1 MIINFANE
9 TTTIIMNTLAANDWQ
24 IKQALLR
31 AQEIEILIDYLKSH
45 PQGAS
50 TRELENYLAEKLHE
64 SNVLRHSYNDIVRAN
79 TLLNWFENYGWV
91 TSEVRAEEKHTV
103 KFDEYLGR
111 NDKISFNNDDTITI
125 YFSYATTPK
134 TIRDYHICKVNGKIN
149 VEGVYDVQVKRKYWI
164 WRKA

>member
-9 TTTIIMNTLAANDWQ
+9 TTTIIMNTLAANDRH

-64 SNVLRHSYNDIVRAN
+64 SNVLRPSYNDITRAS
-79 TLLNWFENYGWV
+79 TLLDWFQIYGWV
-91 TSEVRAEEKHTV
+91 TSEIRAEEKHTV
-103 KFDEYLGR
+103 KFDEYLSR

-125 YFSYATTPK
+125 YFSYAVTPK
-134 TIRDYHICKVNGKIN
+134 TIRDYHISKVNGKIN
-149 VEGVYDVQVKRKYWI
+149 VEGVYDVQVRRKYWI
-164 WRKA
+164 WKKA